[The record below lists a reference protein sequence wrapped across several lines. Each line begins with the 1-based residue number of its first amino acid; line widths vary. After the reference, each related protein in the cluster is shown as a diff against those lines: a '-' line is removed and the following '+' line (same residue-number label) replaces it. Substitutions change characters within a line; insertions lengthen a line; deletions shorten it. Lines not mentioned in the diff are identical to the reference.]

1 MASGETIP
9 IVKEAL
15 VEVTL
20 GRRALR
26 IWVFDAEIT
35 DELILELHVL
45 QAYNMV
51 VDLGR
56 QLLRLGQEE
65 VTLWN
70 AGARPT

>member
-1 MASGETIP
+1 
-9 IVKEAL
+9 VKEAL
-15 VEVTL
+15 VEVNL

-35 DELILELHVL
+35 DEFILELHVL

-51 VDLGR
+51 VDLER
-56 QLLRLGQEE
+56 QLLRLEQEE

-70 AGARPT
+70 AGTRPT